1 MVYYFE
7 KWVFFYIE
15 KLIVLL
21 FLIVIIDLEGMF
33 RVVLVVC
40 ESKIW
45 WNYVKK
51 VKRIKY
57 MFDMKFFL
65 KIININFII
74 FLCIV

>member
-40 ESKIW
+40 ENKVW
-45 WNYVKK
+45 RNFVKK
-51 VKRIKY
+51 VKRIK
-57 MFDMKFFL
+57 
-65 KIININFII
+65 
-74 FLCIV
+74 